1 MQFVHLN
8 VHSHYSAGWGMGT
21 VEDLCRSAR
30 EQGMDKL
37 ALTDTNGLYGLVY
50 FIEAAKETG
59 IHPIVGSEIVTDH
72 HRAVLL
78 VSTHDGYANLC
89 RIISACRCHQDFD
102 LIKSL
107 REMREGL
114 IVFSDDFALLKAL
127 KKDDLKDLFVEM
139 SPGYNM
145 AGCYAFSRQSGIPP
159 LATNRVYLVGKD
171 EFPLHRVLRA
181 VALNTKLSRLT
192 YDDTCREH
200 NVLNAPQAM
209 VDQFP
214 HAPRAVLNTLEV
226 AERCLT
232 DWDFN
237 RIVFPCF
244 DHMSDQQAYD
254 MLYQTTLEGCRK
266 RYGPLPREVLERIE
280 YEMKI
285 IREKNF
291 AHYFLVVADITSKAR
306 RSCGRGSAAASIV
319 SYALGIT
326 HVDPVKHRLFFER
339 FLNPGRLDPPDIDVD
354 FAWDEREQIVDYV
367 FAKYGTRRAAMV
379 ANHNT
384 YGARSAIREV
394 AKVFGLTGPEIG
406 RVTGKIGYG
415 WHLKRIWKELA
426 HHPKMRDVEL
436 KKPWD
441 EILHAAVQLEDHLN
455 HLSVHCGGVVIVPD
469 EIRSYCPVE
478 ISASGLQVLQWEKDA
493 VEDAGLVKIDI
504 LGNRS
509 LAVIRDALALVE
521 KNYGTKIDYANW
533 DPIED
538 PETITIFYRGDT
550 FGVFY
555 FESPATRQVLKKVS
569 SGFTFEEYT
578 KLDHFQINVVVTS
591 IIRPASNQSIREW
604 VARLHGASWEPPHPF
619 LRPVLEETQ
628 GVMVFQEQ
636 LSQAAMAMAGFDA
649 AEADTLRK
657 VVSKKHREKK
667 LRDFYTRFV
676 KGASERR
683 VGKEIIEEVWA
694 MILGFEGYSFCK
706 PHSASYTMVAY
717 KSAFL
722 RAHYP
727 AEFMASVISNGGG
740 YYSTFGY
747 LSEARRMGLGILP
760 PHINESEIKYTGK
773 EKEIRVGLMQLK
785 EISQENLEVV
795 IHERSKNGPF
805 TGLENFLFRTQG
817 HVHLQDV
824 RVLIKAGCFDGIAHG
839 STRPELMW
847 QALRFFDT
855 PASHS
860 SLDLFKSPLL
870 PCRISPPLQTTSFPS
885 PGGRGKRGGGDTQPN
900 QYLPPFSPPPLPSPI
915 KGEGFLGLPGSLSGG
930 ISPSPYPPS
939 LMLKHEIETLGFLLS
954 IHPLDRYRNILRRL
968 NYVPA
973 KDLHGHVG
981 KHVTMVGWIVTG
993 KTVHTRDGDP
1003 MKFVSFEDTTGL
1015 YEAVFFPKAY
1025 DRFCH
1030 MLSPSS
1036 HKFGAECIFSGL
1048 SAEGALTGFG
1058 FENTSPD
1065 WRIEALNEMR
1075 PYLLKGKVE
1084 EDFTAVTLTVDWI
1097 DFLDRYK
1104 EKSLLIP
1111 QGAQL

>member
-1 MQFVHLN
+1 MSAFVHLN

-21 VEDLCRSAR
+21 VEELCRSAK
-30 EQGMDKL
+30 EQGMNTL
-37 ALTDTNGLYGLVY
+37 ALTDTNGLYGLIY

-78 VSTHDGYANLC
+78 VHTHEGYANLC
-89 RIISACRCHQDFD
+89 RIISSRQCHQDFD
-102 LIKSL
+102 LLKSL
-107 REMREGL
+107 KEYRQGL
-114 IVFSDDFALLKAL
+114 IVFSDDFTLLKAL
-127 KKDDLKDLFVEM
+127 KRDGLKDLFVEM

-145 AGCYAFSRQSGIPP
+145 AGCYAFSRRSGIPP
-159 LATNRVYLVGKD
+159 LATNRVYLAGK
-171 EFPLHRVLRA
+171 EQFALHRILRA
-181 VALNTKLSRLT
+181 VALNTKLSRLG

-200 NVLNAPQAM
+200 SVLNSPQAM
-209 VDQFP
+209 IDQFP
-214 HAPRAVLNTLEV
+214 HAPRAVLNTLEA

-232 DWDFN
+232 DWDFT

-244 DHMSDQQAYD
+244 NRMTDQEAYGT
-254 MLYQTTLEGCRK
+254 LYRATIEGCRR
-266 RYGPLPREVLERIE
+266 RYGELTREVLERIE

-326 HVDPVKHRLFFER
+326 HVDPIKHRLFFER

-354 FAWDEREQIVDYV
+354 FAWDEREQIVDYI

-394 AKVFGLTGPEIG
+394 AKVFGLTGPEIS

-415 WHLKRIWKELA
+415 WHLKHIWKELA
-426 HHPKMRDVEL
+426 NHPKMRGIEFN
-436 KKPWD
+436 KPWD
-441 EILHAAVQLEDHLN
+441 EILSAAVKLEDHLN

-469 EIRSYCPVE
+469 EIRRYCPVE

-533 DPIED
+533 DPTDD
-538 PETITIFYRGDT
+538 PETIKIFYRGDT

-569 SGFTFEEYT
+569 SGFSFEEYM
-578 KLDHFQINVVVTS
+578 KLDHFHINVVVTS

-604 VARLHGASWEPPHPF
+604 VARLHGAPWDPPHPF
-619 LRPVLEETQ
+619 LKPVLEETH

-676 KGASERR
+676 KGASERG
-683 VGKEIIEEVWA
+683 VSSEIIEQVWA

-717 KSAFL
+717 KSAYL
-722 RAHYP
+722 RARYP

-747 LSEARRMGLGILP
+747 LSEARRMGLKILP
-760 PHINESEIKYTGK
+760 PDINQSEIKYTGK
-773 EKEIRVGLMQLK
+773 HKEIRAGLMQLR
-785 EISQENLEVV
+785 ELSQENLEYM
-795 IHERSKNGPF
+795 IHARSKNGPF
-805 TGLENFLFRTQG
+805 TSLENFLFRTQG
-817 HVHLQDV
+817 HIHLQDV

-839 STRPELMW
+839 ATRPALIW
-847 QALRFFDT
+847 QALRFFSTAMLSGSMDLFVLN
-855 PASHS
+855 PQLPPLSPLSES
-860 SLDLFKSPLL
+860 SLAPPFPPLLSSPL
-870 PCRISPPLQTTSFPS
+870 
-885 PGGRGKRGGGDTQPN
+885 RGEGKGGGEKG
-900 QYLPPFSPPPLPSPI
+900 FSPRH
-915 KGEGFLGLPGSLSGG
+915 
-930 ISPSPYPPS
+930 YPEK

-954 IHPLDRYRNILRRL
+954 IHPLDRYTDTLRRL
-968 NYVPA
+968 NYLPA
-973 KDLHGHVG
+973 KDLHRHVG
-981 KHVTMVGWIVTG
+981 EHITMVGWMVTG

-1025 DRFCH
+1025 QRFCH
-1030 MLSPSS
+1030 M
-1036 HKFGAECIFSGL
+1036 
-1048 SAEGALTGFG
+1048 
-1058 FENTSPD
+1058 
-1065 WRIEALNEMR
+1065 LNEMR

-1084 EDFTAVTLTVDWI
+1084 EDFTVVTLTVHWI
-1097 DFLDRYK
+1097 DFLDKPDRGAK
-1104 EKSLLIP
+1104 TRNQNSRSRLLT
-1111 QGAQL
+1111 QNA

>member
-1 MQFVHLN
+1 
-8 VHSHYSAGWGMGT
+8 MGT
-21 VEDLCRSAR
+21 VEDLCRSAAD
-30 EQGMDKL
+30 QGMETL

-50 FIEAAKETG
+50 FVEAAKETG
-59 IHPIVGSEIVTDH
+59 LHPIVGSEIVTDR

-78 VSTHDGYANLC
+78 VATHDGYANLC
-89 RIISACRCHQDFD
+89 RIISARRCDQDFD
-102 LIKSL
+102 LVKSL

-114 IVFSDDFALLKAL
+114 VVFSDDFTLLKAL
-127 KKDDLKDLFVEM
+127 KRDDLKDLFVEM

-145 AGCYAFSRQSGIPP
+145 AGCYAFSRRSGIPP
-159 LATNRVYLVGKD
+159 LATNRVYLVNRD
-171 EFPLHRVLRA
+171 QFPLHRVLRA
-181 VALNTKLSRLT
+181 VALNTKLCRLK

-214 HAPRAVLNTLEV
+214 HAPRAVLNTMEA

-244 DHMSDQQAYD
+244 ERMSDRQAYET
-254 MLYQTTLEGCRK
+254 LYRATLEGCRR
-266 RYGPLPREVLERIE
+266 RYGELSRQVLERVE

-291 AHYFLVVADITSKAR
+291 AHYFLVVTDITSRAG

-326 HVDPVKHRLFFER
+326 HVDPIRHRLFFER

-367 FAKYGTRRAAMV
+367 FAKYGTRKAAMV

-394 AKVFGLTGPEIG
+394 AKVFGLTGTEIG

-415 WHLKRIWKELA
+415 WRLKNIWKELA
-426 HHPKMRDVEL
+426 RHPKMREIEF

-441 EILHAAVQLEDHLN
+441 EILQAAVQLEDHLN

-469 EIRSYCPVE
+469 EIRRYCPVE

-521 KNYGTKIDYANW
+521 KNYGTKIDYATW
-533 DPIED
+533 DPTDD
-538 PETITIFYRGDT
+538 PETIAIFYRGDT

-569 SGFTFEEYT
+569 SGFSLEEYM

-628 GVMVFQEQ
+628 GIMVFQEQ

-667 LRDFYTRFV
+667 LRDFYARFV
-676 KGASERR
+676 KGASERK
-683 VGKEIIEEVWA
+683 VKKEIIEEVWN

-706 PHSASYTMVAY
+706 PHSASYTLVAY
-717 KSAFL
+717 KSAYL

-747 LSEARRMGLGILP
+747 LSEARRMGFRILP
-760 PHINESEIKYTGK
+760 PHINESEIKYAGK
-773 EKEIRVGLMQLK
+773 ERDIRVGLMQLK
-785 EISQENLEVV
+785 EISREGMEFLV
-795 IHERSKNGPF
+795 HERSKHGPF
-805 TGLENFLFRTQG
+805 TNFENFLFRIRG
-817 HVHLQDV
+817 RVHLQDA
-824 RVLIKAGCFDGIAHG
+824 RVLIKAGCFDAVAQGAA
-839 STRPELMW
+839 RPELMW

-855 PASHS
+855 PASNS
-860 SLDLFKSPLL
+860 SLDLFKSPSTAY
-870 PCRISPPLQTTSFPS
+870 PSTRKSAPASKESPHFYL
-885 PGGRGKRGGGDTQPN
+885 GRHSREAGNPV
-900 QYLPPFSPPPLPSPI
+900 
-915 KGEGFLGLPGSLSGG
+915 LSGLLDSTPEL
-930 ISPSPYPPS
+930 ISDSSPSPSFPPLAPSPRGEEPNSSAPSPRGRGQGGGGAKGEPGES
-939 LMLKHEIETLGFLLS
+939 LFKHEIETLGFLLS
-954 IHPLDRYRNILRRL
+954 IHPLDRFRDILKRL
-968 NYVPA
+968 NHVHA
-973 KDLHGHVG
+973 KDLHNHVG
-981 KHVTMVGWIVTG
+981 KHVTMVGWLVTG
-993 KTVHTRDGDP
+993 KTVHTREGEP

-1025 DRFCH
+1025 YRFCH
-1030 MLSPSS
+1030 M
-1036 HKFGAECIFSGL
+1036 
-1048 SAEGALTGFG
+1048 
-1058 FENTSPD
+1058 
-1065 WRIEALNEMR
+1065 LNEMR

-1084 EDFTAVTLTVDWI
+1084 EDFTAVTLTVHWI
-1097 DFLDRYK
+1097 DFLDRVK
-1104 EKSLLIP
+1104 QEKQSSP
-1111 QGAQL
+1111 S